1 MSVYTNTQFQSQY
14 AHALRC
20 ERKGDIGL
28 SYIKRAEQ
36 FSWFDKAEITAQ
48 SKAWRQLAVQGKFK
62 IGRYNNKERTH
73 DGRTWYFLVGQPYK
87 TNGKMEECSWDPF
100 GLFILG
106 EMVSGFIYAF
116 KTAQNRDA
124 IYSYV
129 MKDIEEPP
137 AHPTFDDEE
146 DDDSVADTESLPDDE
161 EPEPVK
167 GVKLF
172 CAEHTYGPID
182 CVLDCPK
189 CRQAKELADLKER
202 ARQAGFELSDTKP
215 RCVPRAD
222 GKFDYMEGDR
232 NIAIVE
238 PTLFEKIVQ
247 KTGAVQT
254 EISKEEYEQA
264 QARQNI
270 RIRVPQPP
278 VITGTCCLCGGGY
291 TFTGNN
297 PYPVSKNP
305 NDKCCDTCNSD
316 KVIPARLA
324 GFGYKPEPKVFRPTP
339 KPEPKKEMTEAEI
352 DALCAELGP
361 AIGNKKEK
369 TKSKKELQAEAT
381 REANKI
387 KKEEEKKR
395 REWEHISAESANRK
409 HEERVAKQKEIEKK
423 KRQAFLQGKV

>member
-1 MSVYTNTQFQSQY
+1 
-14 AHALRC
+14 
-20 ERKGDIGL
+20 
-28 SYIKRAEQ
+28 
-36 FSWFDKAEITAQ
+36 
-48 SKAWRQLAVQGKFK
+48 
-62 IGRYNNKERTH
+62 
-73 DGRTWYFLVGQPYK
+73 
-87 TNGKMEECSWDPF
+87 MEECCWDPF

-106 EMVSGFIYAF
+106 EMVSGYIYAF

-146 DDDSVADTESLPDDE
+146 DDDSVADTDSLPDEE
-161 EPEPVK
+161 EPEPVKHIAVVSADSVSNLKPTK

-172 CAEHTYGPID
+172 CAEHNCGPID

-189 CRQAKELADLKER
+189 CRQAQELLDLKER
-202 ARQAGFELSDTKP
+202 ARQAGFELSDTEP
-215 RCVPRAD
+215 RCVPRTD
-222 GKFDYMEGDR
+222 GKFDYMEGDK

-238 PTLFEKIVQ
+238 PTLFEKIVK

-254 EISKEEYEQA
+254 QISEEEYEKA

-270 RIRVPQPP
+270 RIREVKPP
-278 VITGTCCLCGGGY
+278 VITGTCCFCGEGY

-305 NDKCCDTCNSD
+305 NDKCCDTCNSN

-324 GFGYKPEPKVFRPTP
+324 GFGYKPEPVVFRPAP
-339 KPEPKKEMTEAEI
+339 KPEPKKEMTDAEI

-361 AIGNKKEK
+361 AVGNKKEK

-387 KKEEEKKR
+387 KKEEEKRR